1 MEDDDDGDVDE
12 TRIGCIADHHERIEW
27 DSVEEGV
34 DEGVDDEDGVEEA
47 KTCWTDNRSINDVH
61 NASERIAYVVTGCWG
76 ADGIRTCIVGKS
88 NHVVLYTL
96 STLW

>member
-1 MEDDDDGDVDE
+1 MDDGVDDDVDE
-12 TRIGCIADHHERIEW
+12 TRCGCIADHHERIEW
-27 DSVEEGV
+27 EGV
-34 DEGVDDEDGVEEA
+34 VEGDVEGDVEGVEEA
-47 KTCWTDNRSINDVH
+47 KTCWTDNRSINDFH
-61 NASERIAYVVTGCWG
+61 NASERIAYVATGCWG

>member
-1 MEDDDDGDVDE
+1 MEEDDDSDVDE
-12 TRIGCIADHHERIEW
+12 TRCGCIADHHERIEW
-27 DSVEEGV
+27 DGVVEGDVEGV
-34 DEGVDDEDGVEEA
+34 VEA